1 MTTFILP
8 IPLSEAFSLAS
19 PYNLLL
25 NHDLPTSVIPSG
37 YFPLQVVLGYFYDIR
52 RRLVLGLLPF
62 QVQQLSVVEV
72 YLPFVDV
79 LGDGKPFRRSAKTY
93 MDQLIPTLVGGVTQF
108 TNAQLAYFDPEHV
121 AYKPAGGITLSFAAA
136 QGLIN
141 TSPPSVDSP
150 ISAATFRSML
160 DQPYYTTSGAGCN
173 TIDLYCNY
181 TNANASFVSG
191 NVQAFSPLI
200 SVNTNYATAYG
211 YSAAT

>member
-19 PYNLLL
+19 LYNLLL

-37 YFPLQVVLGYFYDIR
+37 YIPLQVVLGYFYDIR
-52 RRLVLGLLPF
+52 QRLVLGLLPF

-121 AYKPAGGITLSFAAA
+121 VCSRSPPFALSPPVCSSSYPDSFFRLSPCHQAYKPAGGITLSFAVA

-141 TSPPSVDSP
+141 TVSFPLPLPPP
-150 ISAATFRSML
+150 L
-160 DQPYYTTSGAGCN
+160 P
-173 TIDLYCNY
+173 L
-181 TNANASFVSG
+181 TN
-191 NVQAFSPLI
+191 
-200 SVNTNYATAYG
+200 
-211 YSAAT
+211 

>member
-19 PYNLLL
+19 LYNLLL

-37 YFPLQVVLGYFYDIR
+37 YIPLQVVLGYFYDIR
-52 RRLVLGLLPF
+52 QRLVLGLLPF

-121 AYKPAGGITLSFAAA
+121 AYKPAGGITLSFAVA

-141 TSPPSVDSP
+141 TS
-150 ISAATFRSML
+150 
-160 DQPYYTTSGAGCN
+160 YYTTSGAGCN

-181 TNANASFVSG
+181 TNSNASFVSG
-191 NVQAFSPLI
+191 NVQAFSPSI

-211 YSAAT
+211 YSAATQWVSPLSLAACSTFA